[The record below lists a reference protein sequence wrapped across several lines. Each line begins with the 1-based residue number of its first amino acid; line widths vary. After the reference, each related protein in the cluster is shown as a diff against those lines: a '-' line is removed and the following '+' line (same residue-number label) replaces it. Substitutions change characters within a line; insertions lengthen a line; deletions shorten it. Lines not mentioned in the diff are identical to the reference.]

1 MKEKDIV
8 GNKMI
13 EFLMLP
19 ERSRVSVVTPLE
31 GSERFLKIKGL
42 RCLHFLFF
50 DNFKRPILKE

>member
-19 ERSRVSVVTPLE
+19 ARSRVSVIVPLE
-31 GSERFLKIKGL
+31 GS
-42 RCLHFLFF
+42 
-50 DNFKRPILKE
+50 